1 MNSRGQCSKYSGK
14 MQTDCERVGLL
25 MIQPVLRNLEKMKTE
40 IKSLNSK
47 FKTIDD
53 KKKFLQ
59 DIFSKIQ
66 TSNNPNIK
74 TISEIYKIKSNI
86 NDINDSDATQVF
98 DIFSKLN
105 DDTIDGLYI
114 LSNIIGNKY
123 ILDSCLRDIIK

>member
-114 LSNIIGNKY
+114 LSNIIG
-123 ILDSCLRDIIK
+123 

>member
-86 NDINDSDATQVF
+86 NDINDSDAKQVF